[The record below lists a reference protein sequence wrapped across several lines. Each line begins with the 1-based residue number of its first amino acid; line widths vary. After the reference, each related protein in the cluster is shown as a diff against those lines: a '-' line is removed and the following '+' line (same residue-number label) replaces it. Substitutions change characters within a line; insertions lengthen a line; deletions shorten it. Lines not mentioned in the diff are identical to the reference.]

1 MPRSRSWFKFCRV
14 SWCIGAS
21 FCVFYYFLL
30 FFSFVHYW
38 LSIQSSIRRKYPHI
52 TTFLPSVSDGTPS
65 LLQQQFVSVDD
76 CHSVKFAKH
85 NSNPSEF
92 RSCHSHRCS
101 LSPKGVCEFFFFFF
115 NISSRFPSFWF
126 WLVKMQ
132 FHWVRRRMGL
142 RANSHKQFHCGDQTV
157 GILVPVARCVVYW
170 WGSVMF
176 SQGRWRRSV
185 AARET
190 AGFSAIIRCARTKA
204 SMHVAKGNLEMQDL
218 LQTSLIN
225 QWHMSVKFLFAVKR
239 ELWCS
244 FQVFHRRLDSHTD
257 FTPTQD

>member
-1 MPRSRSWFKFCRV
+1 MYRCLFLC
-14 SWCIGAS
+14 
-21 FCVFYYFLL
+21 FLL
-30 FFSFVHYW
+30 FSSIFFFCSLLVINTEFNKKKISTHNNIFTLRFRWDALSTPATVCFRWW
-38 LSIQSSIRRKYPHI
+38 LSFCEICQTQLK
-52 TTFLPSVSDGTPS
+52 S
-65 LLQQQFVSVDD
+65 LWISQLS
-76 CHSVKFAKH
+76 FA
-85 NSNPSEF
+85 PV
-92 RSCHSHRCS
+92 
-101 LSPKGVCEFFFFFF
+101 LSKPKGGLWVFFFF

-218 LQTSLIN
+218 LHTSLIN